1 MLMAVIAVGLLV
13 SNPVFGWDLFTFG
26 RKPIDWQRANSG
38 ILIERVLQGSPA
50 EQIGLHVGDVIV
62 GYNGTRVT
70 DDHSIDAARSR
81 ALRQLFPS
89 EVVLTV
95 YPDGQCT
102 PVKIKAPKG
111 RLGIE
116 TNEWTY
122 AGTFAY
128 DALITKGNQQLAEQ
142 YVSDAERSGEYD
154 ENQMLHMKV
163 MVVPNGTGA
172 EESARRES
180 IVEELYSKY
189 PAAKLAFIAGKELQH
204 QKRYTAAAAMFE
216 RYLKIEPKDVSRRLD
231 LASVYASL
239 FRWDDADRILS
250 AVQQDE
256 VSEYGAHVFSATKAR
271 VLLGQRKFAEAA
283 EIFKREAAENPDDG
297 HSHLAYL
304 FTLVQSGDL
313 RVFRE
318 ARHNEEIQ
326 VPALS
331 KRNEFHLDALESY
344 MLAAEGRSQ
353 ESVGL
358 VQKWQG
364 DPDANRNIQLFWR
377 GMSDGEK
384 IVKNW
389 EAAKTK

>member
-1 MLMAVIAVGLLV
+1 LKITRCPYCIAEIPANAVLETCGNCGAQLANRSAALSRNWTLKIFALGMLMAVIAVGLLV

-180 IVEELYSKY
+180 IVEELPNIPRQSWHSL
-189 PAAKLAFIAGKELQH
+189 PAKNYNT
-204 QKRYTAAAAMFE
+204 R
-216 RYLKIEPKDVSRRLD
+216 
-231 LASVYASL
+231 
-239 FRWDDADRILS
+239 
-250 AVQQDE
+250 
-256 VSEYGAHVFSATKAR
+256 SATRQPLPCLNAILR
-271 VLLGQRKFAEAA
+271 LSRK
-283 EIFKREAAENPDDG
+283 
-297 HSHLAYL
+297 
-304 FTLVQSGDL
+304 
-313 RVFRE
+313 
-318 ARHNEEIQ
+318 
-326 VPALS
+326 
-331 KRNEFHLDALESY
+331 
-344 MLAAEGRSQ
+344 M
-353 ESVGL
+353 
-358 VQKWQG
+358 
-364 DPDANRNIQLFWR
+364 
-377 GMSDGEK
+377 
-384 IVKNW
+384 
-389 EAAKTK
+389 